1 MPTSLSQGPALLR
14 IQRHSSLQESSCKL
28 CISGIGGEGSFALYH
43 PPLLHNLQAEMSA
56 DGSGLTAVFQA
67 MCAGDEGWHP
77 LEKMKNPTFLS
88 YRRDEMKP
96 DEMQASDEDL
106 ICEDEPARIEINR
119 LKVKKTR

>member
-1 MPTSLSQGPALLR
+1 
-14 IQRHSSLQESSCKL
+14 
-28 CISGIGGEGSFALYH
+28 
-43 PPLLHNLQAEMSA
+43 MSA

-96 DEMQASDEDL
+96 DEMQASDEDQR
-106 ICEDEPARIEINR
+106 CNDELAKIEMDR
-119 LKVKKTR
+119 LKMKKMR